1 MRDFQ
6 VLYAE
11 HDGNAVDV
19 PELANF
25 ACMMN
30 AGYNEMPRVSVE
42 RAGGVDGLEL
52 AIGHLKLEPNAS
64 VNKEDDGATDD
75 GTK

>member
-1 MRDFQ
+1 
-6 VLYAE
+6 
-11 HDGNAVDV
+11 
-19 PELANF
+19 
-25 ACMMN
+25 MMN